1 MIYDKKKKK
10 QTKTSI
16 KREAKYQEE
25 EGEIKVKYTRYAT
38 DRDNYLR
45 RGRESSL
52 FTIPTLL
59 PQQSSTGAT
68 EVTTPF
74 QSIGAE
80 GVNNL
85 SSKLLMS
92 LLPPNA
98 PFFRLVVD
106 NSELEALLAEKRSE
120 AEEGLAKIERSVMQ
134 EIEVR
139 GLRVPVAEALKQLLV
154 TGNVL
159 LYLPPKEK
167 IRVFRLDRYVV
178 ERDAMGNVLEII
190 TKESLSPLALPE
202 AAKEIIADPDSDTP
216 EKELDL
222 YTCIK
227 FTGTNWQVHQELEG
241 IVVPGSSG
249 TFPKNR
255 NPFLALRFTSMDGE
269 NYGRGYVEEYLG
281 DLKSL
286 ESLTQSIVEGSA
298 AAAKVLFLV
307 KPNGSTRVK
316 TLAESPNGAI
326 VVGDDQ
332 DVSSLQLG
340 KQQDFAVAQQ
350 TIQMLQTRLSRV
362 FLMNSSIRRDAERV
376 TAQEIRVAHQELEIA
391 LGGVYAVLSQEF
403 QLPLVEL
410 LMDKM
415 QKEDKIPKLP
425 DEGLK
430 PLIVTGVE
438 ALGRGEDLN
447 KLQQLLQTLLPLG
460 PEVMQ
465 EINISDY
472 ISRLAGSLGI
482 DTDGLVKTEE
492 EKQLEKQAA
501 EAKQTQM
508 INQQQMGKLAERAM
522 PEMAK
527 QMSSEQAQ
535 QMMTQQQGPPPQM
548 TN

>member
-16 KREAKYQEE
+16 NVEAEYSE
-25 EGEIKVKYTRYAT
+25 EGEVKAKYARYSS

-45 RGRESSL
+45 RGREAAL

-59 PQQSSTGAT
+59 PEQSSTSTT
-68 EVTTPF
+68 EITTPF

-106 NSELEALLAEKRSE
+106 NSELEALLADKRSE

-178 ERDAMGNVLEII
+178 KRDAMGNVLEIVI
-190 TKESLSPLALPE
+190 KESLSPLSLPE
-202 AAKEIIADPDSDTP
+202 SAKEIITDPDSDSP
-216 EKELDL
+216 AKDLDL
-222 YTCIK
+222 YTCVK
-227 FTGTNWQVHQELEG
+227 FTGKNWKVHQELEG
-241 IVVPGSSG
+241 QIVPGSEG

-269 NYGRGYVEEYLG
+269 DYGRGYVEEYLG

-307 KPNGSTRVK
+307 RPNGTTRVK

-326 VVGDDQ
+326 VTGDDN

-340 KQQDFAVAQQ
+340 KSQDFQVAQQ

-415 QKEDKIPKLP
+415 QKENKIPKLP

-447 KLQQLLQTLLPLG
+447 KLQQFLQTLLPLG

-465 EINISDY
+465 ELNISDY

-482 DTDGLVKTEE
+482 DTEGLIKDEE
-492 EKQLEKQAA
+492 QKQLEAQAQ
-501 EAKQTQM
+501 EAKQVQM
-508 INQQQMGKLAERAM
+508 MNQQMMQSIAEKAT

-527 QMSSEQAQ
+527 QMGGEAQ
-535 QMMTQQQGPPPQM
+535 QSPPPQM

>member
-1 MIYDKKKKK
+1 MKYKK
-10 QTKTSI
+10 TKTEINPDAEYS
-16 KREAKYQEE
+16 E
-25 EGEIKVKYTRYAT
+25 EGEVKSEYNKCAQ
-38 DRDNYLR
+38 DRDQYLR
-45 RGRESSL
+45 RGREASL

-59 PQQSSTGAT
+59 PEESFSSTS
-68 EVTTPF
+68 EITTPF

-106 NSELEALLAEKRSE
+106 NAELEAMLAEKRSE
-120 AEEGLAKIERSVMQ
+120 AEEGLAKIERLVMQ

-139 GLRVPVAEALKQLLV
+139 GLRVPISEALKLLVV

-159 LYLPPKEK
+159 LYLPPKEQ
-167 IRVFRLDRYVV
+167 IRVFRLDRYIVK
-178 ERDAMGNVLEII
+178 RDAMGNVLKII
-190 TKESLSPLALPE
+190 TKESLSPLSLPE
-202 AAKEIIADPDSDTP
+202 SAKELIPDPESDTP
-216 EKELDL
+216 MKDLDL
-222 YTCIK
+222 YTCVK
-227 FTGTNWQVHQELEG
+227 WTGKNWKVYQELNGE
-241 IVVPGSSG
+241 VAPGSEG
-249 TFPKNR
+249 TYPKNR

-269 NYGRGYVEEYLG
+269 DYGRGYVEEYLG

-307 KPNGSTRVK
+307 RPNGTTRVK

-326 VVGDDQ
+326 VTGDDQ

-340 KQQDFAVAQQ
+340 KSQDFNVAQQ

-376 TAQEIRVAHQELEIA
+376 TAEEIRIAHQELEIA

-410 LMDKM
+410 LMHKM
-415 QKEDKIPKLP
+415 GKEKKIPTLP

-447 KLQQLLQTLLPLG
+447 KLGLFLQQLAPLG
-460 PEVMQ
+460 PQVLQ
-465 EINISDY
+465 EINVPDY
-472 ISRLAGSLGI
+472 INRLAGSLGI
-482 DTDGLVKTEE
+482 DTEGLIKSEE
-492 EKQLEKQAA
+492 QKQAEM
-501 EAKQTQM
+501 EA
-508 INQQQMGKLAERAM
+508 A
-522 PEMAK
+522 
-527 QMSSEQAQ
+527 QAQ
-535 QMMTQQQGPPPQM
+535 QTLVTNQQMMGRIAEKATPEMVKGMNQQGMDQAPPPEM

>member
-1 MIYDKKKKK
+1 MDYNKKKKK

-16 KREAKYQEE
+16 NIEAEYQEE
-25 EGEIKVKYTRYAT
+25 GEVKAKYARYSS

-45 RGRESSL
+45 RGREAAL

-59 PQQSSTGAT
+59 PEQSSTSST
-68 EVTTPF
+68 DITTPF

-85 SSKLLMS
+85 SAKLLLS

-106 NSELEALLAEKRSE
+106 NSELEALLAEQRSE
-120 AEEGLAKIERSVMQ
+120 AEEGLAKIERLVMQ

-139 GLRVPVAEALKQLLV
+139 GLRVPISEALKQLIV

-159 LYLPPKEK
+159 LYLPPKEQ

-178 ERDAMGNVLEII
+178 KRDSMGNVLEII
-190 TKESLSPLALPE
+190 TKESLSPLSLPE
-202 AAKEIIADPDSDTP
+202 QAKDLISDPESENPTKDH
-216 EKELDL
+216 DL

-227 FTGTNWQVHQELEG
+227 WTGKNWMVHQE
-241 IVVPGSSG
+241 INDQIVPGSEG

-255 NPFLALRFTSMDGE
+255 NPFLALRFTHMDGE
-269 NYGRGYVEEYLG
+269 DYGRGYVEEYLG

-307 KPNGSTRVK
+307 RPNGTTRVK

-326 VVGDDQ
+326 VTGDDQ

-340 KQQDFAVAQQ
+340 KSQDFQVAQQ

-376 TAQEIRVAHQELEIA
+376 TAQEIRLAHQELEVA
-391 LGGVYAVLSQEF
+391 LGGVYSVLSQEF

-410 LMDKM
+410 LMQKM
-415 QKEDKIPKLP
+415 QKENKIPKLP
-425 DEGLK
+425 DDGLK
-430 PLIVTGVE
+430 PLIITGVE

-447 KLQQLLQTLLPLG
+447 KLGMFLQHLQPLG
-460 PEVMQ
+460 PEMMKELNV
-465 EINISDY
+465 SDY
-472 ISRLAGSLGI
+472 MTRLAGSLGI
-482 DTDGLVKTEE
+482 DTEGLVKTEE
-492 EKQLEKQAA
+492 QKQAEQ
-501 EAKQTQM
+501 EAAQAQQNAM
-508 INQQQMGKLAERAM
+508 MNQQMMGKLAEKAT
-522 PEMAK
+522 PEM
-527 QMSSEQAQ
+527 MRGLSEGGGQQA
-535 QMMTQQQGPPPQM
+535 PPPEM

>member
-1 MIYDKKKKK
+1 MEYKKKKK
-10 QTKTSI
+10 NKKTKTSI
-16 KREAKYQEE
+16 NIEAEYPD
-25 EGEIKVKYTRYAT
+25 EGEVKSKYARYST

-45 RGRESSL
+45 RGREASL

-59 PQQSSTGAT
+59 PQDGFESSSGI
-68 EVTTPF
+68 TTPY

-106 NSELEALLAEKRSE
+106 NSELEAMLAEQKSK
-120 AEEGLAKIERSVMQ
+120 AEEGLAKIERMVMQ

-139 GLRVPVAEALKQLLV
+139 GLRVPVSEALKQLIV

-159 LYLPPKEK
+159 LYLPPKEQ
-167 IRVFRLDRYVV
+167 IRLFRLDRYVIK
-178 ERDAMGNVLEII
+178 RDSMGNVLEII
-190 TKESLSPLALPE
+190 TKESLSPLSLPE
-202 AAKEIIADPDSDTP
+202 QAKELIADPDSDTP
-216 EKELDL
+216 TKDHDL

-227 FTGTNWQVHQELEG
+227 WTGRNWIVHQEINGG
-241 IVVPGSSG
+241 IVPGSEGSY
-249 TFPKNR
+249 PKNKC
-255 NPFLALRFTSMDGE
+255 PYIALRFTSMDGE
-269 NYGRGYVEEYLG
+269 DYGRGYVEEYLG

-307 KPNGSTRVK
+307 RPNGTTRVK

-326 VVGDDQ
+326 VTGDDN

-340 KQQDFAVAQQ
+340 KSQDFNVAQQ

-376 TAQEIRVAHQELEIA
+376 TAEEIRIAHQELEIA
-391 LGGVYAVLSQEF
+391 LGGVYSVLSQEF

-410 LMDKM
+410 LMNKM
-415 QKEDKIPKLP
+415 EKEKKIPELP
-425 DEGLK
+425 SEGLK
-430 PLIVTGVE
+430 PLIITGVE

-447 KLQQLLQTLLPLG
+447 KLGLFLQQLSPLG
-460 PEVMQ
+460 PQVIQ
-465 EINISDY
+465 EINVEDY
-472 ISRLAGSLGI
+472 ITRLAGSLGI
-482 DTDGLVKTEE
+482 DTEGLVKSPE
-492 EKQLEKQAA
+492 QKQAEM
-501 EAKQTQM
+501 EAAQSQQAM
-508 INQQQMGKLAERAM
+508 MANQQMMGKLAEKAT
-522 PEMAK
+522 PEMVK
-527 QMSSEQAQ
+527 GMGEQMPQA
-535 QMMTQQQGPPPQM
+535 PPPEM

>member
-1 MIYDKKKKK
+1 MKYKKNNK
-10 QTKTSI
+10 TKTSI
-16 KREAKYQEE
+16 NVESEYPD
-25 EGEIKVKYTRYAT
+25 EGVVKSKYTKYLT

-45 RGRESSL
+45 RGREASL

-59 PQQSSTGAT
+59 PQEGFESSS
-68 EVTTPF
+68 EITTPF

-106 NSELEALLAEKRSE
+106 NSELEAMLAEKRSE
-120 AEEGLAKIERSVMQ
+120 AEKGLAKIERLVMQ

-139 GLRVPVAEALKQLLV
+139 GLRVPVAEALKQLIV

-159 LYLPPKEK
+159 LYLPPKEQ

-178 ERDAMGNVLEII
+178 KRDSMGNVLEII
-190 TKESLSPLALPE
+190 TKESLSPLSLPE
-202 AAKEIIADPDSDTP
+202 RAKDLIADPDTDTP
-216 EKELDL
+216 TKNHDL

-227 FTGTNWQVHQELEG
+227 WTGRNWMVHQEINGG
-241 IVVPGSSG
+241 IVPGSEGS
-249 TFPKNR
+249 FPKNKC
-255 NPFLALRFTSMDGE
+255 PYLALRFTSMDGE
-269 NYGRGYVEEYLG
+269 DYGRGYVEEYLG

-307 KPNGSTRVK
+307 RPNGTTRVK

-326 VVGDDQ
+326 VTGDDN

-340 KQQDFAVAQQ
+340 KSQDFNVAQQ

-376 TAQEIRVAHQELEIA
+376 TAQEIRIAHQELEIA

-410 LMDKM
+410 LMSKM
-415 QKEDKIPKLP
+415 QKENKIPKLP
-425 DEGLK
+425 EEGLK

-438 ALGRGEDLN
+438 ALGRGEDMN
-447 KLQQLLQTLLPLG
+447 KLGIFMQQLSPLG
-460 PEVMQ
+460 PEVLK
-465 EINISDY
+465 EINVDDY
-472 ISRLAGSLGI
+472 IIRLAGSLGI
-482 DTDGLVKTEE
+482 DTEGLVKSPE
-492 EKQLEKQAA
+492 EKKLEAEELEAQQA
-501 EAKQTQM
+501 QM
-508 INQQQMGKLAERAM
+508 ANQQMMGRLAEKATPEM
-522 PEMAK
+522 MKGMNQAEQQQQQQPEMA
-527 QMSSEQAQ
+527 
-535 QMMTQQQGPPPQM
+535 
-548 TN
+548 N

>member
-1 MIYDKKKKK
+1 MEYNNKKKKK

-16 KREAKYQEE
+16 NIEAEYQEE
-25 EGEIKVKYTRYAT
+25 GEVKAKYARYSS

-45 RGRESSL
+45 RGREAAL

-59 PQQSSTGAT
+59 PTESSSSSTDI
-68 EVTTPF
+68 TTPF

-85 SSKLLMS
+85 SAKLLLS

-106 NSELEALLAEKRSE
+106 NSELEALLAEQRSE
-120 AEEGLAKIERSVMQ
+120 AEEGLAKIERLVMQ

-139 GLRVPVAEALKQLLV
+139 GLRVPISEALKQLIV

-159 LYLPPKEK
+159 LYLPPKEQ

-178 ERDAMGNVLEII
+178 KRDSMGNVLEII
-190 TKESLSPLALPE
+190 TKESLSPLSLPE
-202 AAKEIIADPDSDTP
+202 QAKDLISDPESENPTRDH
-216 EKELDL
+216 DL
-222 YTCIK
+222 YTCTK
-227 FTGTNWQVHQELEG
+227 WTGKNWMIHQE
-241 IVVPGSSG
+241 INDQIVPGSEG

-255 NPFLALRFTSMDGE
+255 NPFLALRFTHMDGE
-269 NYGRGYVEEYLG
+269 DYGRGYVEEYLG

-307 KPNGSTRVK
+307 RPNGTTRVK

-326 VVGDDQ
+326 VTGDDQ

-340 KQQDFAVAQQ
+340 KSQDFQVAQQ

-376 TAQEIRVAHQELEIA
+376 TAQEIRLAHQELEVA
-391 LGGVYAVLSQEF
+391 LGGVYSVLSQEF

-410 LMDKM
+410 LMQKM
-415 QKEDKIPKLP
+415 QKENKIPKLP
-425 DEGLK
+425 DDGLK
-430 PLIVTGVE
+430 PLIITGVE

-447 KLQQLLQTLLPLG
+447 KLGMFLQHLQPLG
-460 PEVMQ
+460 PQVLQ
-465 EINISDY
+465 ELNVSDY
-472 ISRLAGSLGI
+472 ITRLAGSLGI
-482 DTDGLVKTEE
+482 DTEGLVKTEE
-492 EKQLEKQAA
+492 QKQAEQ
-501 EAKQTQM
+501 EAAQAQQNAM
-508 INQQQMGKLAERAM
+508 MNQQMMGKLAEKAT
-522 PEMAK
+522 PEM
-527 QMSSEQAQ
+527 MSGLSEGGGQQA
-535 QMMTQQQGPPPQM
+535 PPPEM

>member
-1 MIYDKKKKK
+1 MKYKKNNK
-10 QTKTSI
+10 TKTSI
-16 KREAKYQEE
+16 NVESEYPD
-25 EGEIKVKYTRYAT
+25 EGVVKSKYTKYLT

-45 RGRESSL
+45 RGREASL

-59 PQQSSTGAT
+59 PQEGFESSS
-68 EVTTPF
+68 EITTPF

-106 NSELEALLAEKRSE
+106 NSELEAMLAEKRSE
-120 AEEGLAKIERSVMQ
+120 AEKGLAKIERLVMQ

-139 GLRVPVAEALKQLLV
+139 GLRVPVAEALKQLIV

-159 LYLPPKEK
+159 LYLPPKEQ

-178 ERDAMGNVLEII
+178 KRDSMGNVLEII
-190 TKESLSPLALPE
+190 TKESLSPLSLPE
-202 AAKEIIADPDSDTP
+202 RAKDLIADPDTDTP
-216 EKELDL
+216 TKNHDL

-227 FTGTNWQVHQELEG
+227 WTGRNWMVHQEINGG
-241 IVVPGSSG
+241 IVPGSEGS
-249 TFPKNR
+249 FPKNKC
-255 NPFLALRFTSMDGE
+255 PYLALRFTSMDGE
-269 NYGRGYVEEYLG
+269 DYGRGYVEEYLG

-307 KPNGSTRVK
+307 RPNGTTRVK

-326 VVGDDQ
+326 VTGDDN

-340 KQQDFAVAQQ
+340 KSQDFNVAQQ

-376 TAQEIRVAHQELEIA
+376 TAQEIRIAHQELEIA

-410 LMDKM
+410 LMSKM
-415 QKEDKIPKLP
+415 QKENKIPKLP
-425 DEGLK
+425 EEGLK
-430 PLIVTGVE
+430 LLIVTGVE
-438 ALGRGEDLN
+438 ALGRGEDMN
-447 KLQQLLQTLLPLG
+447 KLGIFMQQLSPLG
-460 PEVMQ
+460 PEVLK
-465 EINISDY
+465 EINVDDY
-472 ISRLAGSLGI
+472 IIRLAGSLGI
-482 DTDGLVKTEE
+482 DTEGLVKSPE
-492 EKQLEKQAA
+492 EKKLEAEELEAQQA
-501 EAKQTQM
+501 QM
-508 INQQQMGKLAERAM
+508 ANQQMMGRLAEKATPEM
-522 PEMAK
+522 MKGMNQAEQQQQQPEMA
-527 QMSSEQAQ
+527 
-535 QMMTQQQGPPPQM
+535 
-548 TN
+548 N

>member
-1 MIYDKKKKK
+1 MKYKKNNK
-10 QTKTSI
+10 TKTSI
-16 KREAKYQEE
+16 NVESEYPD
-25 EGEIKVKYTRYAT
+25 EGVVKSKYTKYLT

-45 RGRESSL
+45 RGREASL

-59 PQQSSTGAT
+59 PQEGFESSS
-68 EVTTPF
+68 EITTPF

-106 NSELEALLAEKRSE
+106 NSELEAMLAEKRSE
-120 AEEGLAKIERSVMQ
+120 AEKGLAKIERLVMQ

-139 GLRVPVAEALKQLLV
+139 GLRVPVAEALKQLIV

-159 LYLPPKEK
+159 LYLPPKEQ

-178 ERDAMGNVLEII
+178 KRDSMGNVLEII
-190 TKESLSPLALPE
+190 TKESLSPLSLPE
-202 AAKEIIADPDSDTP
+202 RAKDLIADPDTDTP
-216 EKELDL
+216 TKNHDL

-227 FTGTNWQVHQELEG
+227 WTGKNWMVHQEINGG
-241 IVVPGSSG
+241 IVPGSEGS
-249 TFPKNR
+249 FPKNKC
-255 NPFLALRFTSMDGE
+255 PYLALRFTSMDGE
-269 NYGRGYVEEYLG
+269 DYGRGYVEEYLG

-307 KPNGSTRVK
+307 RPNGTTRVK

-326 VVGDDQ
+326 VTGDDN

-340 KQQDFAVAQQ
+340 KSQDFNVAQQ

-376 TAQEIRVAHQELEIA
+376 TAQEIRIAHQELEIA

-410 LMDKM
+410 LMSKM
-415 QKEDKIPKLP
+415 QKENKIPKLP
-425 DEGLK
+425 EEGLK

-438 ALGRGEDLN
+438 ALGRGEDMN
-447 KLQQLLQTLLPLG
+447 KLGIFMQQLSPLG
-460 PEVMQ
+460 PEVLK
-465 EINISDY
+465 EINVDDY
-472 ISRLAGSLGI
+472 IIRLAGSLGI
-482 DTDGLVKTEE
+482 DTEGLVKSPE
-492 EKQLEKQAA
+492 EKKLEAEELEAQQA
-501 EAKQTQM
+501 QM
-508 INQQQMGKLAERAM
+508 ANQQMMGRLAEKATPEM
-522 PEMAK
+522 MKGMNQAQQQQQQPEMA
-527 QMSSEQAQ
+527 
-535 QMMTQQQGPPPQM
+535 
-548 TN
+548 N

>member
-1 MIYDKKKKK
+1 MKYKKNNK
-10 QTKTSI
+10 TKTSI
-16 KREAKYQEE
+16 NVESEYPD
-25 EGEIKVKYTRYAT
+25 EGVVKSKYTKYLT

-45 RGRESSL
+45 RGREASL

-59 PQQSSTGAT
+59 PQEGFESSS
-68 EVTTPF
+68 EITTPF

-106 NSELEALLAEKRSE
+106 NSELEAMLAEKRSE
-120 AEEGLAKIERSVMQ
+120 AEKGLAKIERLVMQ

-139 GLRVPVAEALKQLLV
+139 GLRVPVAEALKQLIV

-159 LYLPPKEK
+159 LYLPPKEQ

-178 ERDAMGNVLEII
+178 KRDSMGNVLEII
-190 TKESLSPLALPE
+190 TKESLSPLSLPE
-202 AAKEIIADPDSDTP
+202 RAKDLIADPDTDTP
-216 EKELDL
+216 TKNHDL

-227 FTGTNWQVHQELEG
+227 WTGRNWMVHQEINGG
-241 IVVPGSSG
+241 IVPGSEGS
-249 TFPKNR
+249 FPKNKC
-255 NPFLALRFTSMDGE
+255 PYLALRFTSMDGE
-269 NYGRGYVEEYLG
+269 DYGRGYVEEYLG

-307 KPNGSTRVK
+307 RPNGTTRVK

-326 VVGDDQ
+326 VTGDDN

-340 KQQDFAVAQQ
+340 KSQDFNVAQQ

-376 TAQEIRVAHQELEIA
+376 TAQEIRIAHQELEIA

-410 LMDKM
+410 LMSKM
-415 QKEDKIPKLP
+415 QKENKIPKLP
-425 DEGLK
+425 EEGLK

-438 ALGRGEDLN
+438 ALGRGEDMN
-447 KLQQLLQTLLPLG
+447 KLGIFMQQLSPLG
-460 PEVMQ
+460 PEVLK
-465 EINISDY
+465 EINVDDY
-472 ISRLAGSLGI
+472 IIRLAGSLGI
-482 DTDGLVKTEE
+482 DTEGLVKSPE
-492 EKQLEKQAA
+492 EKKLEAEELEAQQA
-501 EAKQTQM
+501 QM
-508 INQQQMGKLAERAM
+508 ANQQMMGRLAEKATPEM
-522 PEMAK
+522 MKGMNQAQQQQQQQPEMA
-527 QMSSEQAQ
+527 
-535 QMMTQQQGPPPQM
+535 
-548 TN
+548 N

>member
-1 MIYDKKKKK
+1 MKNKKSSR

-16 KREAKYQEE
+16 NIEAEYSE
-25 EGEIKVKYTRYAT
+25 EGEVKSKYNRYLS
-38 DRDNYLR
+38 DRDNYLN
-45 RGRESSL
+45 RGREASL

-59 PQQSSTGAT
+59 PQEGFQSSS
-68 EVTTPF
+68 EITTPF

-106 NSELEALLAEKRSE
+106 NSELEALLADKRSE
-120 AEEGLAKIERSVMQ
+120 AEKGLAKIERLVMQ

-139 GLRVPVAEALKQLLV
+139 GLRIPISEALKLLIV

-159 LYLPPKEK
+159 LYLPPNDQ

-178 ERDAMGNVLEII
+178 KRDAMGNVLDII
-190 TKESLSPLALPE
+190 TKESLSPLSLPE
-202 AAKEIIADPDSDTP
+202 NVREMISDPDSDTP
-216 EKELDL
+216 TKNHDL
-222 YTCIK
+222 YTCVK
-227 FTGTNWQVHQELEG
+227 WTGSNWMVHQEIEG
-241 IVVPGSSG
+241 KVVPGSEGSY
-249 TFPKNR
+249 PKDKC
-255 NPFLALRFTSMDGE
+255 PYIALRFTSMDGE
-269 NYGRGYVEEYLG
+269 DYGRGYVEEYLG

-307 KPNGSTRVK
+307 RPNGTTRVK

-326 VVGDDQ
+326 VTGDDN

-340 KQQDFAVAQQ
+340 KSQDFNVAQQ
-350 TIQMLQTRLSRV
+350 TIQILQTRLSRV

-376 TAQEIRVAHQELEIA
+376 TAQEIRLAHQELEVA

-410 LMDKM
+410 LMNKM
-415 QKEDKIPKLP
+415 QKTGKIPKLP
-425 DEGLK
+425 SDGLK

-447 KLQQLLQTLLPLG
+447 KLGMFLQQLAPLG
-460 PEVMQ
+460 PEVLK
-465 EINISDY
+465 ELNVDDY
-472 ISRLAGSLGI
+472 IVRLAGSLGI
-482 DTDGLVKTEE
+482 DTEGLVKTPE
-492 EKQLEKQAA
+492 EKQLEAQQLETKQA
-501 EAKQTQM
+501 QM
-508 INQQQMGKLAERAM
+508 MN
-522 PEMAK
+522 
-527 QMSSEQAQ
+527 Q
-535 QMMTQQQGPPPQM
+535 QMMGKIAEKATPEMMKGMNQEDMAQAPPSM

>member
-1 MIYDKKKKK
+1 
-10 QTKTSI
+10 
-16 KREAKYQEE
+16 
-25 EGEIKVKYTRYAT
+25 
-38 DRDNYLR
+38 
-45 RGRESSL
+45 
-52 FTIPTLL
+52 
-59 PQQSSTGAT
+59 
-68 EVTTPF
+68 
-74 QSIGAE
+74 
-80 GVNNL
+80 
-85 SSKLLMS
+85 MS

-98 PFFRLVVD
+98 PFFRLVID
-106 NSELEALLAEKRSE
+106 NAELEGMLADKRSE
-120 AEEGLAKIERSVMQ
+120 AEEGLAKIERMVMQ

-139 GLRVPVAEALKQLLV
+139 GLRVPVTEALKQLLV

-178 ERDAMGNVLEII
+178 KRDSMGNVLEIV

-202 AAKEIIADPDSDTP
+202 SAKEIIADPDSDSPT
-216 EKELDL
+216 KDLDL

-227 FTGTNWQVHQELEG
+227 FTGKNWKVHQELEG
-241 IVVPGSSG
+241 QIVPGSEG
-249 TFPKNR
+249 TFGKNR
-255 NPFLALRFTSMDGE
+255 NPFLALRFTAMDGE
-269 NYGRGYVEEYLG
+269 DYGRGYVEEYLG

-307 KPNGSTRVK
+307 RPNGTTRVK

-326 VVGDDQ
+326 VTGDDN

-340 KQQDFAVAQQ
+340 KSQDFAVAQQ

-410 LMDKM
+410 LMHKM
-415 QKEDKIPKLP
+415 QKEKKIPELP
-425 DEGLK
+425 EEGLK

-447 KLQQLLQTLLPLG
+447 KLGQFLQNLAPLG
-460 PEVMQ
+460 EQ
-465 EINISDY
+465 ALAELNIPDY
-472 ISRLAGSLGI
+472 INRLAGSLGI
-482 DTDGLVKTEE
+482 DTEGLVKSEE
-492 EKQLEKQAA
+492 EKQLEAQAA
-501 EAKQTQM
+501 EAKQAQM
-508 INQQQMGKLAERAM
+508 VN
-522 PEMAK
+522 
-527 QMSSEQAQ
+527 Q
-535 QMMTQQQGPPPQM
+535 QMMGRIAEKATPEMMKGMNEGEGQLSPPPEM